1 VKKELLFFVLKLSL
15 CLLFVFGLHAFV
27 LYKMN
32 LEPNYQLFVSAYVIN
47 FLMAFLIVGII
58 SIYINKLKTYIGFLF
73 MLGSFLK
80 FAVFFIWFYPICKAD
95 GSVDGYEF
103 SIFFVP
109 YLVSLIFETLYLKK
123 VLDKT

>member
-1 VKKELLFFVLKLSL
+1 MKKELLLFVLKLSL
-15 CLLFVFGLHAFV
+15 CLLLVFGIQAFVF
-27 LYKMN
+27 YKMN
-32 LEPNYQLFVSAYVIN
+32 LQANYQLFVSAYVIN

-58 SIYINKLKTYIGFLF
+58 RIYINKLKTYIGFLF

-80 FAVFFIWFYPICKAD
+80 FGVFFIWFYPICKAD

-109 YLVSLIFETLYLKK
+109 YIMSLIFETLHLKK
-123 VLDKT
+123 MLETT